1 MIPSF
6 GVAVAC
12 RSISSE
18 DSASWSWVSLVVL
31 RRFRSQKTIPSTR
44 HRATMPPTTAPAM
57 VPVFAEWEV
66 GADEAG
72 SMAEGGVDDAVAGIS

>member
-1 MIPSF
+1 
-6 GVAVAC
+6 
-12 RSISSE
+12 
-18 DSASWSWVSLVVL
+18 
-31 RRFRSQKTIPSTR
+31 
-44 HRATMPPTTAPAM
+44 M